1 VLDEV
6 SFDVDLRKVPV
17 ALVAFVAPTTAILH
31 PALHPTLEELAEA
44 YSGTGIGVAQVSS
57 DHTELLDRFQVDAF
71 PTLLWMDGSQKWPFY
86 ASEAVPE
93 RYAGERNVDALK
105 AFITGR
111 TNIRAPQREA
121 GDGDAFAP
129 REPSPADAAS
139 TPSLPE
145 HLLGEHECSAL
156 SARYSTCMRHRRD
169 RQHLCARER
178 HEYLLCMS
186 GRWAVHPDS
195 HEELAALYGRE
206 FADQADAVHK

>member
-1 VLDEV
+1 MRLFLLSLCCGAAASNGNAALLVLDEV

-31 PALHPTLEELAEA
+31 PALHPTLE
-44 YSGTGIGVAQVSS
+44 
-57 DHTELLDRFQVDAF
+57 ELLDRFQVDAF

-156 SARYSTCMRHRRD
+156 SARYSTSY
-169 RQHLCARER
+169 A
-178 HEYLLCMS
+178 
-186 GRWAVHPDS
+186 
-195 HEELAALYGRE
+195 
-206 FADQADAVHK
+206 